1 MLVSETIQQLKD
13 NWIEQVSQKLGRS
26 ELGREFVH
34 EELERFFDLLV
45 QAVESG
51 DPGWLNP
58 LLIDWAASRT
68 ETDLEAEEITLSPVL
83 NIIMEEMVSVAK
95 SQLSESETITVVDAL
110 LPIFH
115 YSFEQI
121 ARHETLVRVGYVS
134 AKLERIQR
142 ELSRLDRSKS
152 DFIAVAA
159 HELKTPLTLIEGY
172 TSMLSDIVSSSNNE
186 TSDMLIEGIGK
197 GIQRLGEIINDMIDV
212 SMIDNDLLS
221 LNFQPTWLNRI
232 FTALE
237 KELKNHVENRNQTL
251 TIEDFPGAAEM
262 MFADTE
268 RIYQALRNVL
278 TNAIKYTP
286 DGGKILIDGR
296 MLSDFVEVRV
306 HDNGIGIAPENQTR
320 IFEKFS
326 SLGDVMTHSSSKVGF
341 KGGGPGLGLPITRGI
356 LEAHGG
362 SIWVE
367 SDGYDE
373 ENLPGCV
380 FHILLPIRKEPPD
393 EQVAK
398 LFNATKDSNE

>member
-1 MLVSETIQQLKD
+1 MLVSETVRQLKE
-13 NWIEQVSQKLGRS
+13 NWIERVSQKLGRS
-26 ELGREFVH
+26 EWGHDLLV
-34 EELERFFDLLV
+34 EELERFFELLV
-45 QAVESG
+45 KSVESG

-68 ETDLEAEEITLSPVL
+68 ETDLETDEITISPVL
-83 NIIMEEMVSVAK
+83 KIIMEEMVSASK
-95 SQLSESETITVVDAL
+95 SQLTEAETIL
-110 LPIFH
+110 LIESLMPVFH

-134 AKLERIQR
+134 AKLEKIQR

-152 DFIAVAA
+152 DFISVAA

-172 TSMLSDIVSSSNNE
+172 TSMLKDIIASSSSE
-186 TSDMLIEGIGK
+186 TTDMLIEGIGK
-197 GIQRLGEIINDMIDV
+197 GVNRLGEIINDMIDV
-212 SMIDNDLLS
+212 SMIDNDLLL
-221 LNFQPTWLNRI
+221 LNFQPTWLNRL
-232 FTALE
+232 FEVLE
-237 KELKNHVENRNQTL
+237 KELEKSVKARNQTL
-251 TIEDFPGAAEM
+251 TIEKFPGSDAM

-286 DGGKILIDGR
+286 DGGKILVDGR
-296 MLSDFVEVRV
+296 LLSNFVEVRI
-306 HDNGIGIAPENQTR
+306 HDNGIGIASENQTR

-326 SLGDVMTHSSSKVGF
+326 SLGDVMTHSSSKTSF

-367 SDGYDE
+367 SEGYDE
-373 ENLPGCV
+373 ETLPGCI
-380 FHILLPIRKEPPD
+380 FHILLPIRTEPPD

-398 LFNATKDSNE
+398 LFNASLD

>member
-1 MLVSETIQQLKD
+1 MLVSQTIKQLKN
-13 NWIEQVSQKLGRS
+13 NWIERVSQKLGRS
-26 ELGREFVH
+26 EWGHEFLV
-34 EELERFFDLLV
+34 EELERFFELLV
-45 QAVESG
+45 KSVESG

-68 ETDLEAEEITLSPVL
+68 ETDLETEEITLSPVL
-83 NIIMEEMVSVAK
+83 KVIMEEMVTTARF
-95 SQLSESETITVVDAL
+95 QLTEAETLILVEAL
-110 LPIFH
+110 MPVFH

-134 AKLERIQR
+134 AKLEKIQR

-152 DFIAVAA
+152 DFISVAA

-172 TSMLSDIVSSSNNE
+172 TSMLNDILSSSKTE
-186 TSDMLIEGIGK
+186 TTDMLIDGIGK
-197 GIQRLGEIINDMIDV
+197 GVKRLGEIINDMIDV

-221 LNFQPTWLNRI
+221 LNFQPTWLNRL
-232 FTALE
+232 FEVLE
-237 KELKNHVENRNQTL
+237 KELEKSVKARNQTL
-251 TIEDFPGAAEM
+251 TIENFPGSDAM

-286 DGGKILIDGR
+286 DGGKIWVDGR
-296 MLSDFVEVRV
+296 LLSNFVEVRI

-326 SLGDVMTHSSSKVGF
+326 SLGDVMTHSSSKTSF

-373 ENLPGCV
+373 ETLPGCI
-380 FHILLPIRKEPPD
+380 FHILMPIRKEPPD

-398 LFNATKDSNE
+398 LFNTSFD

>member
-1 MLVSETIQQLKD
+1 MLVSETVRQLKE
-13 NWIEQVSQKLGRS
+13 NWIERVSQKLGRS
-26 ELGREFVH
+26 EWGHDLLV
-34 EELERFFDLLV
+34 EELERFFELLV
-45 QAVESG
+45 KSVESG

-68 ETDLEAEEITLSPVL
+68 ETDLETDEITISPVL
-83 NIIMEEMVSVAK
+83 KIIMEEMVSAAK
-95 SQLSESETITVVDAL
+95 SQLTEAETIL
-110 LPIFH
+110 LIESLMPVFH

-134 AKLERIQR
+134 AKLEKIQR

-152 DFIAVAA
+152 DFISVAA

-172 TSMLSDIVSSSNNE
+172 TSMLKDIIASSSSE
-186 TSDMLIEGIGK
+186 TTDMLIEGIGK
-197 GIQRLGEIINDMIDV
+197 GVNRLGEIINDMIDV
-212 SMIDNDLLS
+212 SMIDNDLLL
-221 LNFQPTWLNRI
+221 LNFQPTWLNRL
-232 FTALE
+232 FEVLE
-237 KELKNHVENRNQTL
+237 KELEKSVKARNQTL
-251 TIEDFPGAAEM
+251 TIEKFPGSDAM

-286 DGGKILIDGR
+286 DGGKILVDGR
-296 MLSDFVEVRV
+296 LLSNFVEVRI
-306 HDNGIGIAPENQTR
+306 HDNGIGIASENQTR

-326 SLGDVMTHSSSKVGF
+326 SLGDVMTHSSSKTSF

-367 SDGYDE
+367 SEGYDE
-373 ENLPGCV
+373 ETLPGCI
-380 FHILLPIRKEPPD
+380 FHILLPIRTEPPD

-398 LFNATKDSNE
+398 LFNASLD